1 MNSIQFLASTVDKA
15 LNVRHPIEPME
26 LGKQG
31 PSKPTKPP
39 STNAPIKTS
48 PQEIQQQLIDL
59 AVTATSTDSSVVSR
73 EDEASIHLQH
83 KRNDSMNLESDY
95 SEVIDDFSVFGFLL
109 KVVLFL
115 PNNLIFKPTVLILRI
130 LTFPAR
136 LLYRI
141 LFISSVEEDIDGGL
155 SINSY
160 KTSTYGV
167 HVPTDN
173 NTIDGA
179 TTDEDDNN
187 PLLQE
192 KQDQFANSTS
202 TCSSSSTL
210 TDNQDDRRS
219 STNTIP
225 TIVEEDFEFEVSDKA
240 DDLIKSPTQDLATT
254 TLSSPSISTTPLL
267 KRSYIMSRSGS
278 GSSAHGFN
286 KISPLSPLKSVSPP
300 TSPPLN
306 PTVSGSNTPTPD
318 SKRKQSQQQR
328 SRNKRFVFPTLLF
341 SFDIFNPPQ
350 IPMKTLVLD
359 LDETLIHSLCRQNSS
374 ILTQN
379 KGVTLE
385 IKVNNNSLPT
395 LYRIYKRPYVDEFL
409 NIVKEWFNL
418 VCFTASIKEYADPVL
433 DYLEEEKCLPFRGGQ
448 GIR

>member
-39 STNAPIKTS
+39 SANVPTKTS

-59 AVTATSTDSSVVSR
+59 AVTATSSDSSVVSR

-83 KRNDSMNLESDY
+83 QRNNSMNLESDY
-95 SEVIDDFSVFGFLL
+95 AEVIDDFSVFGFLL
-109 KVVLFL
+109 KVILFL
-115 PNNLIFKPTVLILRI
+115 PNNLIYKPTVLILRI

-160 KTSTYGV
+160 KTGTHGV
-167 HVPTDN
+167 HAPTDN

-187 PLLQE
+187 PLIRE

-225 TIVEEDFEFEVSDKA
+225 TIVEEDLEFEVTDKA

-254 TLSSPSISTTPLL
+254 TPTSPSISTTPLL

-278 GSSAHGFN
+278 GSSAQATPQQ
-286 KISPLSPLKSVSPP
+286 KICFPQIIVQFRYQQP
-300 TSPPLN
+300 TSN
-306 PTVSGSNTPTPD
+306 SNE
-318 SKRKQSQQQR
+318 
-328 SRNKRFVFPTLLF
+328 
-341 SFDIFNPPQ
+341 DI
-350 IPMKTLVLD
+350 
-359 LDETLIHSLCRQNSS
+359 
-374 ILTQN
+374 
-379 KGVTLE
+379 GVG
-385 IKVNNNSLPT
+385 
-395 LYRIYKRPYVDEFL
+395 F
-409 NIVKEWFNL
+409 
-418 VCFTASIKEYADPVL
+418 
-433 DYLEEEKCLPFRGGQ
+433 G
-448 GIR
+448 